1 LAIPLESELQDSM
14 VNDWTI
20 TDEND
25 WLEVVYKNSAL
36 RKQTTTKEPDAA
48 IKEVTATDTNIQL
61 TNRFLV
67 LEDQSCNLDE
77 IETQRGANTN
87 TTAEEKTSKIL
98 LIGDSIVRN
107 IKLQTNKAKI
117 TKICCSGKKVKE
129 VHERAMLQMEH
140 QKDLDTVIFHAGVND
155 IQYKQT
161 ETLNA
166 FSYRSERSKQCKQE
180 LGHIRPTTN
189 EKKRL

>member
-1 LAIPLESELQDSM
+1 MEKTLQELKKKIKEFQERITTLMEIKDDENMIDVSYNALQSLAIPLESELQDYM
-14 VNDWTI
+14 VNDWKI

-77 IETQRGANTN
+77 IETQHGANTN

-107 IKLQTNKAKI
+107 IKLQKNKAKI
-117 TKICCSGKKVKE
+117 TKIWCAAAYCGQ
-129 VHERAMLQMEH
+129 R
-140 QKDLDTVIFHAGVND
+140 N
-155 IQYKQT
+155 
-161 ETLNA
+161 
-166 FSYRSERSKQCKQE
+166 R
-180 LGHIRPTTN
+180 
-189 EKKRL
+189 